1 MNISKNN
8 WNSLS
13 FRDKLAYIFAVLS
26 FICGWTLTGIGFFL
40 PPQGEVSNS
49 VLWILGQALLFT
61 GAVIGIAQYYQ
72 GQLKEFKDSVM
83 NQLRRD
89 EDIEE

>member
-1 MNISKNN
+1 MPDFSKNT
-8 WNSLS
+8 WKSLS
-13 FRDKLAYIFAVLS
+13 FRDKLSYIFAILS
-26 FICGWTLTGIGFFL
+26 FVCGWIFTGIGFFM

-72 GQLKEFKDSVM
+72 GQLNDFKDSVM
-83 NQLRRD
+83 NQIRREED
-89 EDIEE
+89 E